1 MRFSLAC
8 EYKLGRRLIAAYLRQ
23 PYDWFSGQNSAD
35 LGKNILSEVSTVV
48 HQVLIPLLILV
59 SQSII
64 CVALC
69 ILLIFVDPIVALFS
83 VFALSFAYLA
93 IFAAFKG
100 FLTIVG
106 RERLDANTKRYSAV
120 MECFQA
126 IKEVKVLSLE
136 STYVSKYNQPAKAY
150 AGFVAA
156 SQTIAQLPRYFVEAV
171 AFGGLIFFVL
181 FSIGRSGFSESLP
194 LISLY
199 AFCGYKLMPAV
210 QQIYNASSQIRF
222 AEPSLAA
229 VYDDFH
235 DVEQKQSTYIEDGK
249 VNFPSDA
256 IKLNNVS
263 YRYPRSNSLA
273 LSDISLSIFVGKST
287 ALVGPTGSGKTTALD
302 LILTLLK
309 PESGSLHLDNFEL
322 GGRTSSN
329 WLSHIGYVPQRVFL
343 TDDTI
348 AANIAFGESPD
359 EFDYEKIRRVADVAM
374 LTDFVDSELVKGF
387 ETVIGE
393 RGDRLSGGQIQRIG
407 IARALYRQPK
417 LLVLDEATNALDSI
431 TEAKVMSNVLSYN
444 RSLTTLIVAHRLT
457 TVEACD
463 QIYLLQNGRVRN
475 SGSYKHLLRT
485 DPLFEKMV
493 KQESN

>member
-1 MRFSLAC
+1 
-8 EYKLGRRLIAAYLRQ
+8 
-23 PYDWFSGQNSAD
+23 
-35 LGKNILSEVSTVV
+35 
-48 HQVLIPLLILV
+48 
-59 SQSII
+59 
-64 CVALC
+64 
-69 ILLIFVDPIVALFS
+69 
-83 VFALSFAYLA
+83 
-93 IFAAFKG
+93 
-100 FLTIVG
+100 
-106 RERLDANTKRYSAV
+106 
-120 MECFQA
+120 
-126 IKEVKVLSLE
+126 
-136 STYVSKYNQPAKAY
+136 
-150 AGFVAA
+150 
-156 SQTIAQLPRYFVEAV
+156 
-171 AFGGLIFFVL
+171 
-181 FSIGRSGFSESLP
+181 
-194 LISLY
+194 
-199 AFCGYKLMPAV
+199 MPAV

-235 DVEQKQSTYIEDGK
+235 DVEEKQSTNIEDGK

-256 IKLNNVS
+256 IKLYNVS

-273 LSDISLSIFVGKST
+273 LSDISLSFVVGKSN
-287 ALVGPTGSGKTTALD
+287 ALVGPTGSGKATALD

-322 GGRTSSN
+322 GGRTRSN

-374 LTDFVDSELVKGF
+374 LTDFVDSELVRGF

-431 TEAKVMSNVLSYN
+431 TEAKVMSNVLNYN

-463 QIYLLQNGRVRN
+463 QIYLLQNGRVRS
-475 SGSYKHLLRT
+475 SGTYKHLLRT

-493 KQESN
+493 KLESN

>member
-1 MRFSLAC
+1 MKIFLMLNTLLVKSEVKGGYSLLFLFLFVALLDVVGAASIMPFMAVVGNPDVIEDSKFLAAIFGLSGIQSIDGFLVFLGFSSFFLLLFSTILESCSIFTQLRFSLAC

-23 PYDWFSGQNSAD
+23 PYDWFSSQNSAD

-156 SQTIAQLPRYFVEAV
+156 SQTIAQLPRYFVEAI

-194 LISLY
+194 FDFPVCVLW
-199 AFCGYKLMPAV
+199 V
-210 QQIYNASSQIRF
+210 QVDASS
-222 AEPSLAA
+222 
-229 VYDDFH
+229 
-235 DVEQKQSTYIEDGK
+235 
-249 VNFPSDA
+249 
-256 IKLNNVS
+256 
-263 YRYPRSNSLA
+263 
-273 LSDISLSIFVGKST
+273 
-287 ALVGPTGSGKTTALD
+287 
-302 LILTLLK
+302 
-309 PESGSLHLDNFEL
+309 
-322 GGRTSSN
+322 
-329 WLSHIGYVPQRVFL
+329 
-343 TDDTI
+343 
-348 AANIAFGESPD
+348 
-359 EFDYEKIRRVADVAM
+359 
-374 LTDFVDSELVKGF
+374 
-387 ETVIGE
+387 
-393 RGDRLSGGQIQRIG
+393 
-407 IARALYRQPK
+407 
-417 LLVLDEATNALDSI
+417 ATNI
-431 TEAKVMSNVLSYN
+431 
-444 RSLTTLIVAHRLT
+444 
-457 TVEACD
+457 
-463 QIYLLQNGRVRN
+463 
-475 SGSYKHLLRT
+475 
-485 DPLFEKMV
+485 
-493 KQESN
+493 